1 MYIYYFEETTEEP
14 VLAISA
20 NLTMIG
26 INETTFMAD
35 KSIIETIIADITN
48 SSASSVEAT
57 LIEMLSS
64 ITTRDAL
71 LYDELSNV
79 RLIRSGGDRAL
90 INVAV
95 APRDIPHEAYAV
107 TKMNTTITFR
117 EEINLGLQNQP
128 TESNTSVISVS
139 QITRVPGE
147 LNCVHILAY
156 TKVTP
161 NTGRLQGRHGR
172 VVAGNRLLGDCI
184 LGKEFKFARSGKG

>member
-1 MYIYYFEETTEEP
+1 MCIYDFEETTEAP

-48 SSASSVEAT
+48 SSVSSVEAT
-57 LIEMLSS
+57 LIVMLSS

-71 LYDELSNV
+71 LYDELANV
-79 RLIRSGGDRAL
+79 RLTRSDGDRAL

-117 EEINLGLQNQP
+117 EEINLGLQNKP
-128 TESNTSVISVS
+128 TESNSSVISVS
-139 QITRVPGE
+139 QITRIPGE
-147 LNCVHILAY
+147 LNCVYILAY
-156 TKVTP
+156 TIQE
-161 NTGRLQGRHGR
+161 NSIG
-172 VVAGNRLLGDCI
+172 A
-184 LGKEFKFARSGKG
+184 

>member
-1 MYIYYFEETTEEP
+1 MCIYDFEETTEEP

-48 SSASSVEAT
+48 SSVSSVEAT

-64 ITTRDAL
+64 ITTRD
-71 LYDELSNV
+71 ERSNV
-79 RLIRSGGDRAL
+79 RLTRSDGDRAL

-156 TKVTP
+156 TKQK
-161 NTGRLQGRHGR
+161 NSIG
-172 VVAGNRLLGDCI
+172 
-184 LGKEFKFARSGKG
+184 S

>member
-1 MYIYYFEETTEEP
+1 MCIYDFEETTEEP

-48 SSASSVEAT
+48 SSAASVEAT

-79 RLIRSGGDRAL
+79 RLTRSGGDRAL

-139 QITRVPGE
+139 QITRIPGE
-147 LNCVHILAY
+147 LNCVHIFAY
-156 TKVTP
+156 TI
-161 NTGRLQGRHGR
+161 G
-172 VVAGNRLLGDCI
+172 
-184 LGKEFKFARSGKG
+184 

>member
-1 MYIYYFEETTEEP
+1 MCIYDFEETTEEP

-48 SSASSVEAT
+48 SSVSSVEAT
-57 LIEMLSS
+57 LIVMLSS

-71 LYDELSNV
+71 LYDELANV
-79 RLIRSGGDRAL
+79 RLTRSDGDRAL

-128 TESNTSVISVS
+128 TKSNSSVTTVS

-156 TKVTP
+156 TI
-161 NTGRLQGRHGR
+161 G
-172 VVAGNRLLGDCI
+172 
-184 LGKEFKFARSGKG
+184 

>member
-1 MYIYYFEETTEEP
+1 MCIYDFEETTEEP

-48 SSASSVEAT
+48 SSATSVEAT

-79 RLIRSGGDRAL
+79 RLTRSGGDRAL

-156 TKVTP
+156 TVIQ
-161 NTGRLQGRHGR
+161 QG
-172 VVAGNRLLGDCI
+172 
-184 LGKEFKFARSGKG
+184 

>member
-1 MYIYYFEETTEEP
+1 MYIHDFEGTTEEL
-14 VLAISA
+14 VLALSA

-79 RLIRSGGDRAL
+79 RLTRSDGDRAL

-128 TESNTSVISVS
+128 TESNSSVITVS

-156 TKVTP
+156 TDT
-161 NTGRLQGRHGR
+161 TR
-172 VVAGNRLLGDCI
+172 VEN
-184 LGKEFKFARSGKG
+184 F

>member
-1 MYIYYFEETTEEP
+1 MCIYDFEETTEEP

-48 SSASSVEAT
+48 SSVSSVEAT
-57 LIEMLSS
+57 LIVMLSS

-79 RLIRSGGDRAL
+79 RLTRSDGDRAL

-128 TESNTSVISVS
+128 TKSNSSVTTVS

-147 LNCVHILAY
+147 LNCVHILVY
-156 TKVTP
+156 TI
-161 NTGRLQGRHGR
+161 G
-172 VVAGNRLLGDCI
+172 
-184 LGKEFKFARSGKG
+184 

>member
-1 MYIYYFEETTEEP
+1 MCIYDFEETTEEP

-48 SSASSVEAT
+48 SSVSSVEAT

-79 RLIRSGGDRAL
+79 RLTRSDGDRAL

-128 TESNTSVISVS
+128 TKSNSSVTTVS

-156 TKVTP
+156 TI
-161 NTGRLQGRHGR
+161 G
-172 VVAGNRLLGDCI
+172 
-184 LGKEFKFARSGKG
+184 

>member
-1 MYIYYFEETTEEP
+1 MYIYYFVETTEEP

-156 TKVTP
+156 IMQK
-161 NTGRLQGRHGR
+161 NSIG
-172 VVAGNRLLGDCI
+172 
-184 LGKEFKFARSGKG
+184 S

>member
-1 MYIYYFEETTEEP
+1 MIFEETTEEP

-71 LYDELSNV
+71 LYGELSNV
-79 RLIRSGGDRAL
+79 RLTRSGGDRAL

-117 EEINLGLQNQP
+117 EEINMGLQNQP

-156 TKVTP
+156 TKY
-161 NTGRLQGRHGR
+161 RRI
-172 VVAGNRLLGDCI
+172 LLGP
-184 LGKEFKFARSGKG
+184 K

>member
-1 MYIYYFEETTEEP
+1 MCIYDFEETTEEP

-64 ITTRDAL
+64 ITTRD
-71 LYDELSNV
+71 ELSNV
-79 RLIRSGGDRAL
+79 RLTRSDGDRAL

-107 TKMNTTITFR
+107 SKMNTTITFR
-117 EEINLGLQNQP
+117 EEINSGLQNQP
-128 TESNTSVISVS
+128 TESNSSVISVS
-139 QITRVPGE
+139 QITRIPGE
-147 LNCVHILAY
+147 LNCVYILAY
-156 TKVTP
+156 TIQE
-161 NTGRLQGRHGR
+161 NSIG
-172 VVAGNRLLGDCI
+172 A
-184 LGKEFKFARSGKG
+184 